1 VTLKPVMQCHTVI
14 FAHRNTSSLTADL
27 QLSFSTKIKS
37 LHSLSSSIACSCAP
51 MDSASRLWA
60 LRDGFKIHDSRFLKT
75 HPDLNWMALKFEMLK
90 PAAIQV
96 QDAIFS
102 SRQILHALKSRD
114 TCIPLDDQ
122 HLGPPHN
129 PNSPFLRSKTLKP
142 APLRVQD
149 ATISSGQF
157 SKALKIHVSSHAAL
171 SPGSLSVD
179 DARPTYP
186 FPVSHLSE
194 PPLHDLSTRVY
205 RCYARH
211 TPHTCKLLFITSME
225 LAARIEV

>member
-1 VTLKPVMQCHTVI
+1 MQGRTVI

-51 MDSASRLWA
+51 TDSASRLWA

-75 HPDLNWMALKFEMLK
+75 HQDLNWMALKFEMLK
-90 PAAIQV
+90 PAATQV
-96 QDAIFS
+96 QDAIIS
-102 SRQILHALKSRD
+102 SHQILHALKSRD
-114 TCIPLDDQ
+114 TCIPSDNQ

-149 ATISSGQF
+149 AAIESGQR
-157 SKALKIHVSSHAAL
+157 SKALKIDVSSHAVL
-171 SPGSLSVD
+171 LPGSLSAD

-186 FPVSHLSE
+186 SPASHLSE
-194 PPLHDLSTRVY
+194 PLLHDLSTRAY

-211 TPHTCKLLFITSME
+211 APHARKLLFISSME
-225 LAARIEV
+225 LAPRIEV